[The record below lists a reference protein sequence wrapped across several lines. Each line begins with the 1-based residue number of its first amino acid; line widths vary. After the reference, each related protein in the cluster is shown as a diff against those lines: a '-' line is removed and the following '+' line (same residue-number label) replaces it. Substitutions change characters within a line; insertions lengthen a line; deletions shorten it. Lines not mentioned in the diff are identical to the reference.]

1 MDLFIFYMQENP
13 TKEFQPTGA
22 YKASREG
29 RWGDGEK
36 CLFWVNPQQKIPQGG
51 WGEGFE
57 AYARLRGVMFEL
69 SRFYYTKQ
77 VHLFIFLNEKL
88 KKR

>member
-1 MDLFIFYMQENP
+1 M
-13 TKEFQPTGA
+13 
-22 YKASREG
+22 
-29 RWGDGEK
+29 EK
-36 CLFWVNPQQKIPQGG
+36 NVSSGLILNKKIPQGG